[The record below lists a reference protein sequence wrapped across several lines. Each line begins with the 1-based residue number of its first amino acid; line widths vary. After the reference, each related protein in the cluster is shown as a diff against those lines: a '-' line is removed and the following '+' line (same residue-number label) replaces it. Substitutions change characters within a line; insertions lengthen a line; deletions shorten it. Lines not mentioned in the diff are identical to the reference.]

1 MPTKKSSSSL
11 VKKSWMLFAIG
22 LGIFSIIVLFTSLGW
37 LGKLPDINELENP
50 TTKLASEIYAED
62 GVLMGKIYSQE
73 DRTNIT
79 YNELPQHMVE
89 ALVATEDA
97 RFYNHSGIDVKSLFR
112 AVVFLGKRGGGST
125 LTQQLAKNM
134 FHPAR
139 RNFVERVLQKLK
151 EWIIAVELEKR
162 YTKDEILLMYFNTVP
177 WENSYGIKS
186 AAKKFFNKDTKK
198 LTIEEGAM
206 LVGLLKASGY
216 YHPVN
221 HPDRALR
228 RRNTVFN
235 QMEKYG
241 YLDKTACDSLKLT
254 PIELDYQVITHN
266 RGMATYFREYLRKYL
281 EAWCEKKGVNMYND
295 GLKIY
300 TTLNSKVQ
308 QYAEEAV
315 SEHMSSLQAQFYDET
330 KRLKSDPWRSE
341 KEGEY
346 WKTDPDFILKH
357 TKRTERYQLLKRA
370 YNGNEDSINFYLN
383 QKIKM
388 NVFSYRG
395 DIDTVMSPIDSMK
408 YAKQILHTGF
418 MSMDPHTG
426 HIKAW
431 VGGINL
437 KHFQYDHVN
446 KGSSRQVGSTFKPI
460 VYARALD
467 DDKIEP
473 CEMVPTGPVTLE
485 LEDGNTWTP
494 SNSGK
499 VSAPEVSL
507 YTGLKMS
514 YNTVTARV
522 MKRLGPQSPYAVK
535 EISDKLGIDT
545 KKFMPYP
552 SICLGTMDISV
563 FEMVGAYSAFANQG
577 EWVEPIFI
585 TRIEDKNGNVLEE
598 FIPKHVEAM
607 RSQTAYIMLKMLEKV
622 VESGTGARLRGR
634 YGITAPI
641 AGKTGTTQNNSDGWF
656 MAITPDL
663 VSGCWVGA
671 EDRQVRFRSTN
682 LGQGANMALP
692 IPGIFLRKLQ
702 NDPKIKMNKDPFKKP
717 DQEMTVELNCDL
729 AEPTGSGGGYIEG
742 IDF

>member
-1 MPTKKSSSSL
+1 MAAGSSTL
-11 VKKSWMLFAIG
+11 VKRLWQVFVAGLILLF
-22 LGIFSIIVLFTSLGW
+22 LVVLFTALGW

-50 TTKLASEIYAED
+50 STKLASEIYASD
-62 GVLMGKIYSQE
+62 GILLGKIYSQE
-73 DRTNIT
+73 DRTNIK
-79 YNELPQHMVE
+79 YNELPRHIVN

-97 RFYNHSGIDVKSLFR
+97 RFYKHSGIDIKSLFR
-112 AVVFLGKRGGGST
+112 AVLFLGKRGGGST
-125 LTQQLAKNM
+125 ITQQLAKNM
-134 FHPAR
+134 FHPAK
-139 RNFVERVLQKLK
+139 RNLVERVLQKLK
-151 EWIIAVELEKR
+151 EWIIATELEKR
-162 YTKDEILLMYFNTVP
+162 YTKDEIILMYFNTVP

-186 AAKKFFNKDTKK
+186 AAKRFFNKETKD
-198 LTIEEGAM
+198 LNLQEGAL

-216 YHPVN
+216 YHPLH
-221 HPDRALR
+221 HPDRAVN

-241 YLDKTACDSLKLT
+241 YLTKDERDSLKAL
-254 PIELDYQVITHN
+254 PMDINYQMISHN
-266 RGMATYFREYLRKYL
+266 QGLATYFREYIRQYL
-281 EAWCEKKGVNMYND
+281 KDWCEKKGYNMYND

-300 TTLNSKVQ
+300 TTIDSKIQ
-308 QYAEEAV
+308 KYAEEAV
-315 SEHMSSLQAQFYDET
+315 SQHMSTLQTQFFDET
-330 KRLKSDPWRSE
+330 KRLKSNPWRSE

-346 WKTDPDFILKH
+346 WKTDPEYIPKNM
-357 TKRTERYQLLKRA
+357 KRTERYKALQRSF
-370 YNGNEDSINFYLN
+370 GNKEDSIMFYMN
-383 QKIKM
+383 KKVKM
-388 NVFSYRG
+388 TMFSWSG
-395 DIDTVMSPIDSMK
+395 DRDTMMSPLDSLK
-408 YAKQILHTGF
+408 YAKQILHTGM
-418 MSMDPHTG
+418 MSMDPTTG

-446 KGSSRQVGSTFKPI
+446 KNATRQVGSTFKPI

-467 DDKIEP
+467 DEKIEP

-494 SNSGK
+494 ANSGK

-522 MKRLGPQSPYAVK
+522 MQRMGPRSPFAVK

-545 KKFMPYP
+545 RKFMPYP

-563 FEMVGAYSAFANQG
+563 FEMVGAYSAFANEG
-577 EWVEPIFI
+577 EWIEPIFI
-585 TRIEDKNGNVLEE
+585 TRIEDKNGNLLEE
-598 FIPKHVEAM
+598 FIPRQQEAM
-607 RSQTAYIMLKMLEKV
+607 RPQTAYIMLKMLEKV

-656 MAITPDL
+656 VAIMPNL
-663 VSGCWVGA
+663 VTGCWVGA
-671 EDRQVRFRSTN
+671 EDRQVRFRGTN
-682 LGQGANMALP
+682 LGQGANTALP
-692 IPGIFLRKLQ
+692 ITGIFLKKLQ
-702 NDPKIKMNKDPFKKP
+702 DDKSIKLNRDPFKKP
-717 DQEMTVELNCDL
+717 ENELTIPIDCTT
-729 AEPTGSGGGYIEG
+729 AEPPPDVDYIEG

>member
-1 MPTKKSSSSL
+1 MASGNSQIVKRLWQIFGAGVLLLFL
-11 VKKSWMLFAIG
+11 VVFA
-22 LGIFSIIVLFTSLGW
+22 TAMGW

-50 TTKLASEIYAED
+50 STKLASEIYAQD
-62 GVLMGKIYSQE
+62 GVLLGKIYSQE
-73 DRTNIT
+73 DRTNIK
-79 YNELPQHMVE
+79 YNELPKHIVN

-97 RFYNHSGIDVKSLFR
+97 RFYKHSGIDIKSLFR
-112 AVVFLGKRGGGST
+112 AVLFMGKRGGGST
-125 LTQQLAKNM
+125 ITQQLAKNM
-134 FHPAR
+134 FHPEK
-139 RNFVERVLQKLK
+139 RNLIERVLQKLK
-151 EWIIAVELEKR
+151 EWIIATELEKR
-162 YTKDEILLMYFNTVP
+162 YTKDEIILMYFNTVP

-186 AAKKFFNKDTKK
+186 AAKRFFNKETKD
-198 LTIEEGAM
+198 LNLEEGAL

-216 YHPVN
+216 YHPVH
-221 HPDRALR
+221 HPDRAVN
-228 RRNTVFN
+228 RRNTVFS

-241 YLDKTACDSLKLT
+241 YLTKEERDSLQSL
-254 PIELDYQVITHN
+254 PLVVDYQMISHN
-266 RGMATYFREYLRKYL
+266 QGLATYFREYLRKYL
-281 EAWCEKKGVNMYND
+281 KDWCDKRGLNMYND

-300 TTLNSKVQ
+300 TTIDSRIQK
-308 QYAEEAV
+308 YAEEAV
-315 SEHMSSLQAQFYDET
+315 TTHMTTLQAQFFDET
-330 KRLKSDPWRSE
+330 KRLKSNPWRSE

-346 WKTDPDFILKH
+346 WKTDPEYIPKNM
-357 TKRTERYQLLKRA
+357 KRTERYKSLQRA
-370 YNGNEDSINFYLN
+370 FGNQQDSIMYYMN
-383 QKIKM
+383 KKVKM
-388 NVFSYRG
+388 TMFSWSG
-395 DIDTVMSPIDSMK
+395 DRDTMMSPLDSLK
-408 YAKQILHTGF
+408 YAKQILHTGM
-418 MSMDPHTG
+418 MSMDPTTG

-446 KGSSRQVGSTFKPI
+446 PKSTRQVGSTFKPI

-467 DDKIEP
+467 DEKIEP

-494 SNSGK
+494 ANSGK

-522 MKRLGPQSPYAVK
+522 MQRMGPRSPYAVK

-545 KKFMPYP
+545 RKFMPYP

-563 FEMVGAYSAFANQG
+563 YEMVGAYSAFANEG
-577 EWVEPIFI
+577 EWIEPIFV
-585 TRIEDKNGNVLEE
+585 TRIEDKNGNLLEE
-598 FIPKHVEAM
+598 FVPRQQEAM
-607 RSQTAYIMLKMLEKV
+607 RPQTAYIMLKMLEKV

-656 MAITPDL
+656 VAIMPNL
-663 VSGCWVGA
+663 VTGCWVGA

-682 LGQGANMALP
+682 LGQGANTALP
-692 IPGIFLRKLQ
+692 ITGIFLKKLQ
-702 NDPKIKMNKDPFKKP
+702 DDKSIKLNRDPFKKP
-717 DQEMTVELNCDL
+717 ENELTISIDCNT
-729 AEPTGSGGGYIEG
+729 AEAAPDNDYIEG

>member
-1 MPTKKSSSSL
+1 MGSKSKSSAFIKNL
-11 VKKSWMLFAIG
+11 WIAFGAG
-22 LGIFSIIVLFTSLGW
+22 LGVLFLIILLTAFGL

-50 TTKLASEIYAED
+50 TIKLASEIYSED

-79 YNELPQHMVE
+79 FNELPRHMVN

-97 RFYNHSGIDVKSLFR
+97 RFYKHSGIDVKSLFR

-125 LTQQLAKNM
+125 ITQQLAKNM
-134 FHPAR
+134 FHPAK

-162 YTKDEILLMYFNTVP
+162 YTKDEIILMYFNTVP

-186 AAKKFFNKDTKK
+186 AAKKFFNKDVKD
-198 LTIEEGAM
+198 LNRQEGAM

-221 HPDRALR
+221 HPDRALN

-241 YLDKTACDSLKLT
+241 YLDKAACDSLKNIPL
-254 PIELDYQVITHN
+254 EVDYQVITHN

-281 EAWCEKKGVNMYND
+281 KDWCEKHDVNMYND

-300 TTLNSKVQ
+300 TTLNSKMQ
-308 QYAEEAV
+308 KYAEEALH
-315 SEHMSSLQAQFYDET
+315 EHMASLQQQFFDET

-341 KEGEY
+341 KDGEY
-346 WKTDPDFILKH
+346 WKTDPEYIPKNI
-357 TKRTERYQLLKRA
+357 KRTERYQQLTRT

-383 QKIKM
+383 KKVKM
-388 NVFSYRG
+388 NMFSYRG
-395 DIDTVMSPIDSMK
+395 DIDTMMSPLDSLK
-408 YAKQILHTGF
+408 YAKQILHSGF

-426 HIKAW
+426 FIKAW
-431 VGGINL
+431 VGGIDL

-446 KGSSRQVGSTFKPI
+446 KGATRQVGSTFKPI

-467 DDKIEP
+467 DEKIEP

-485 LEDGNTWTP
+485 LEDGKTWTP
-494 SNSGK
+494 ANSGK
-499 VSAPEVSL
+499 VSAAEVSL

-522 MKRLGPQSPYAVK
+522 MKRLGPRSPFAVK

-545 KKFMPYP
+545 RKFMPYP

-577 EWVEPIFI
+577 EWIEPIFI

-598 FIPKHVEAM
+598 FIPKHDEAM

-622 VESGTGARLRGR
+622 VESGTGARLRSR
-634 YGITAPI
+634 YGIASPI

-656 MAITPDL
+656 IGIMPDL

-682 LGQGANMALP
+682 LGQGANTALP
-692 IPGIFLRKLQ
+692 IVGLYLKKLLADKSLKL
-702 NDPKIKMNKDPFKKP
+702 NRDPFVKP
-717 DQEMTVELNCDL
+717 EQELTIPIDCNETEAQPDP
-729 AEPTGSGGGYIEG
+729 EYIEG

>member
-162 YTKDEILLMYFNTVP
+162 YTNDEILLMYFNTVP